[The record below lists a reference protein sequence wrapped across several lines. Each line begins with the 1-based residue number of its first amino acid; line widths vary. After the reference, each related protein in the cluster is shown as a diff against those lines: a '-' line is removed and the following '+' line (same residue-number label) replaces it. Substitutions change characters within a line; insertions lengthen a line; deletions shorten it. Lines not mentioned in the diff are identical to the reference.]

1 MSDSQQHFFTADP
14 EVASA
19 RQTIN
24 MMLGDVSAKLD
35 TDTGVFSADRL
46 DRGTRILLDHAPM
59 PPQSGNILDLGCGYG
74 PIAVAVAL
82 RAPQAKVWAVDVNNR
97 ALGLTRD
104 NAARAGLTNI
114 TAVRPEGMPED
125 VRFDAIYSNP
135 PIHIG
140 KAALHQLLTEWLP
153 RLTPSGVAYQVV
165 QKNLGSDSLAKW
177 LNENGYPTERLASQV
192 GYRILRTTLPDT
204 GPSTEQAAGE

>member
-24 MMLGDVSAKLD
+24 MVLGDVSAKLD
-35 TDTGVFSADRL
+35 TDAGVFSADRL

-82 RAPQAKVWAVDVNNR
+82 RAPRAKVWAVDVNNR

-104 NAARAGLTNI
+104 NAARAGLANI
-114 TAVRPEGMPED
+114 TAVRPEEMPEG
-125 VRFDAIYSNP
+125 VNFDAIYSNP

-140 KAALHQLLTEWLP
+140 KAALHRLLLEWLP
-153 RLTPSGVAYQVV
+153 RLTPDGVAYQVV

-177 LNENGYPTERLASQV
+177 LNENGYPTERLTSQV
-192 GYRILRTTLPDT
+192 GYRILRTTLAKFDS
-204 GPSTEQAAGE
+204 STEQAAGE

>member
-1 MSDSQQHFFTADP
+1 M
-14 EVASA
+14 V
-19 RQTIN
+19 
-24 MMLGDVSAKLD
+24 LGDVSAKLD
-35 TDTGVFSADRL
+35 TDAGVFSADRL

-82 RAPQAKVWAVDVNNR
+82 RAPRAKVWAVDVNNR

-104 NAARAGLTNI
+104 NAARAGLANI
-114 TAVRPEGMPED
+114 TAVRPEEMPEG
-125 VRFDAIYSNP
+125 VNFDAIYSNP

-140 KAALHQLLTEWLP
+140 KAALHRLLLEWLP
-153 RLTPSGVAYQVV
+153 RLTPDGVAYQVV

-177 LNENGYPTERLASQV
+177 LNENGYPTERLTSQV
-192 GYRILRTTLPDT
+192 GYRILRTTLAKFDSP
-204 GPSTEQAAGE
+204 TEQAAGE

>member
-24 MMLGDVSAKLD
+24 MVLGDVSAKLD
-35 TDTGVFSADRL
+35 TDAGVFSADRL

-82 RAPQAKVWAVDVNNR
+82 RAPRAKVWAVDVNNR

-104 NAARAGLTNI
+104 NAARAGLANI
-114 TAVRPEGMPED
+114 TAVRPEEMPEG
-125 VRFDAIYSNP
+125 VSFDAIYSNP

-140 KAALHQLLTEWLP
+140 KAALHRLLLEWLP
-153 RLTPSGVAYQVV
+153 RLTPDGVAYQVV

-177 LNENGYPTERLASQV
+177 LNENGYPTERLTSQV
-192 GYRILRTTLPDT
+192 GYRILRTTLAKFDSP
-204 GPSTEQAAGE
+204 TEQAAGE